1 MVMFNFKKRL
11 SSMMKVDFR
20 RMFTMPIYYLLV
32 GISFIIPI
40 LILVMTTLMVGT
52 ESTDPVTGEVTIM
65 EPIFTN
71 VWQAIG
77 SVSNTNQAGMS
88 LDLTTMCNI
97 NMMFFAIAVLV
108 CIFVSEDF
116 KSGYCKN
123 LFTVRS
129 NKVDYV
135 ISKTLVGFVGG
146 ASMIIAYFI
155 GALIGGAIAKL
166 SFELIDVNI
175 TNIIMSMISKLF
187 LVLIFSSIFLLA
199 SVIGKAKTWLSII
212 VSIGIS
218 MLMFTMIPMISPLD
232 STIINVVLCLVGGL
246 LFSIGLG
253 IISNTILKKTRL
265 V

>member
-1 MVMFNFKKRL
+1 
-11 SSMMKVDFR
+11 
-20 RMFTMPIYYLLV
+20 
-32 GISFIIPI
+32 
-40 LILVMTTLMVGT
+40 
-52 ESTDPVTGEVTIM
+52 
-65 EPIFTN
+65 
-71 VWQAIG
+71 
-77 SVSNTNQAGMS
+77 
-88 LDLTTMCNI
+88 
-97 NMMFFAIAVLV
+97 
-108 CIFVSEDF
+108 
-116 KSGYCKN
+116 
-123 LFTVRS
+123 
-129 NKVDYV
+129 
-135 ISKTLVGFVGG
+135 
-146 ASMIIAYFI
+146 MIIAYFI

-187 LVLIFSSIFLLA
+187 LVLIFSSMFLLA

-232 STIINVVLCLVGGL
+232 STIINVVLCFVGGL